1 MNIKFYAPKEE
12 VIPTRLRLMVDGK
25 QVDYKRVD
33 NEFAYDFQ
41 FYDTEVNECF
51 EIAREISKIMCSQ
64 SNDHG
69 ARWVVTD
76 ISLVEQE
83 ERYSVGVIVRVDFR
97 IRDSY

>member
-1 MNIKFYAPKEE
+1 MNIKFYVPKEE

-41 FYDTEVNECF
+41 FFDTEEKECLKISQ
-51 EIAREISKIMCSQ
+51 EIAETMCFQ
-64 SNDHG
+64 SYDHG
-69 ARWVVTD
+69 QSWRITD
-76 ISLVEQE
+76 ISIVEQE
-83 ERYSVGVIVRVDFR
+83 ERYKVGTIVRVSFR